1 MKNNNNQMISVEEAK
16 SKVFSSFSILGSEQ
30 IAVSNAFGRVLAE
43 DIYSRLNQPP
53 VAVSSM
59 DGYAVRTIDV
69 RTAPSKLKLIG
80 ESAAGSSFGGSVSEG
95 QTVRIFTGAA
105 LPRGADSIVIQENT
119 IKHSG
124 TVTILTSAKKG
135 DYVRPKGLDFKKG
148 KKLITAGQKLNYR
161 HLSLIAAMNVPWV
174 NVVRKPRIAI
184 LATGNELAMP
194 GEINDENQ
202 IVSSNSI
209 GLATFVTACGGEA
222 LNLGIAEDK
231 PESILKLV
239 SQIDTTDL
247 LVTIGGASV
256 GEYDLVRPVL
266 IKKGLKI
273 KFNKVAMRPGK
284 PLIFGKIDKLPMF
297 GLPGNPVSAGVT
309 AILFLKPVINL
320 MLGQKLKENNFDNA
334 FLTRDI
340 PKNDFRQDYLRAKL
354 ASGRDGR
361 LKVTPFLKQDS
372 SMLATFTA
380 SDCLILRK
388 PAAKSLKAG
397 SKVQIIY
404 LSTD

>member
-1 MKNNNNQMISVEEAK
+1 MKNNKNRMISVEEAK
-16 SKVFSSFSILGSEQ
+16 STVFSSFSILGSEQ

-43 DIYSRLNQPP
+43 DIYSRVNQPP

-59 DGYAVRTIDV
+59 DGYAVRAIDV
-69 RTAPSKLKLIG
+69 RTTPSKLQLIG
-80 ESAAGSSFGGSVSEG
+80 ESSAGSSFGGSVSGG

-105 LPRGADSIVIQENT
+105 LPRDADSIVIQENT
-119 IKHSG
+119 IKHNDM
-124 TVTILTSAKKG
+124 VTILTSAKKG
-135 DYVRPKGLDFKKG
+135 DYVRPKGLDFRKG
-148 KKLITAGQKLNYR
+148 KKLLTAGQKLNYR

-174 NVVRKPRIAI
+174 NVVRKPRIAV
-184 LATGNELAMP
+184 LATGSELAMP
-194 GEINDENQ
+194 GEISDENQ

-209 GLATFVTACGGEA
+209 GLAAFVTACGGEA

-231 PESILKLV
+231 PESIIKLV
-239 SQIDTTDL
+239 SQIDTADL

-284 PLIFGKIDKLPMF
+284 PLIFGTIDKLPMF
-297 GLPGNPVSAGVT
+297 GLPGNPVSASVT
-309 AILFLKPVINL
+309 AILFLKPAINL
-320 MLGQKLKENNFDNA
+320 MLGQKLKENNFENA

-340 PKNDFRQDYLRAKL
+340 PKNDLRQDYLRATL

-380 SDCLILRK
+380 SDCLIVRK
-388 PAAKSLKAG
+388 PAAKALKAG
-397 SKVQIIY
+397 NKVQIIY
-404 LSTD
+404 LRAD

>member
-1 MKNNNNQMISVEEAK
+1 MKNNKNRMISVEEAK
-16 SKVFSSFSILGSEQ
+16 STVFSSFSILGSEQ

-43 DIYSRLNQPP
+43 DIYSRVNQPP

-59 DGYAVRTIDV
+59 DGYAVRAIDV
-69 RTAPSKLKLIG
+69 RTTPSKLQLIG
-80 ESAAGSSFGGSVSEG
+80 ESSAGSSFGGSVSGG

-105 LPRGADSIVIQENT
+105 LPRDADSIVIQENT
-119 IKHSG
+119 IKHNDM
-124 TVTILTSAKKG
+124 VTILTSAKKG
-135 DYVRPKGLDFKKG
+135 DYVRPKGLDFRKG
-148 KKLITAGQKLNYR
+148 KKLLTAGQKLNYR

-174 NVVRKPRIAI
+174 NVVRKPRIAV
-184 LATGNELAMP
+184 LATGSELAMP

-209 GLATFVTACGGEA
+209 GLAAFVTACGGEA

-231 PESILKLV
+231 PESIIKLV

-284 PLIFGKIDKLPMF
+284 PLIFGTIDKLPMF
-297 GLPGNPVSAGVT
+297 GLPGNPVSASVT
-309 AILFLKPVINL
+309 AILFLKPAINL
-320 MLGQKLKENNFDNA
+320 MLGQKLKENNFENA

-340 PKNDFRQDYLRAKL
+340 PKNDLRQDYLRATL

-380 SDCLILRK
+380 SDCLIVRK
-388 PAAKSLKAG
+388 PAAKALKAG
-397 SKVQIIY
+397 NKVQIIY
-404 LSTD
+404 LRAD

>member
-1 MKNNNNQMISVEEAK
+1 MKNNKNLMISVEEAK
-16 SKVFSSFSILGSEQ
+16 STVFSSFSILGSEQ

-43 DIYSRLNQPP
+43 DIYSLVNQPP

-59 DGYAVRTIDV
+59 DGYAVRAIDV
-69 RTAPSKLKLIG
+69 RTAPSKLRLIG
-80 ESAAGSSFGGSVSEG
+80 ESSAGSSFAGGVSGG

-105 LPRGADSIVIQENT
+105 LPRGADSVVIQENT
-119 IKHSG
+119 TKHNHM
-124 TVTILTSAKKG
+124 VTILTSAKKG
-135 DYVRPKGLDFKKG
+135 DYVRPKGLDFRKG
-148 KKLITAGQKLNYR
+148 KKLLTTGQKLNYR

-174 NVVRKPRIAI
+174 QVVRKPRIAI
-184 LATGNELAMP
+184 LATGSELVMP
-194 GEINDENQ
+194 GEINGENQ

-209 GLATFVTACGGEA
+209 GLAAFVSACGGEA

-231 PESILKLV
+231 PESIIKLV
-239 SQIDTTDL
+239 SQIDKTDL

-256 GEYDLVRPVL
+256 GEYDLIRPVL

-284 PLIFGKIDKLPMF
+284 PLIFGKIDTLPMF

-309 AILFLKPVINL
+309 AILFLKPAINL
-320 MLGQKLKENNFDNA
+320 MLGQKLKENDFENA
-334 FLTRDI
+334 FLTQDI
-340 PKNDFRQDYLRAKL
+340 PKNDLRQDYLRAKL

-372 SMLATFTA
+372 SMLATFTE
-380 SDCLILRK
+380 SDCLIVRK
-388 PAAKSLKAG
+388 PAAKALKAG

-404 LSTD
+404 LRTD

>member
-1 MKNNNNQMISVEEAK
+1 MKNNKNRMISVEDAK
-16 SKVFSSFSILGSEQ
+16 SRVFSSFSILGSEQ

-43 DIYSRLNQPP
+43 DIYSRVNQPP

-69 RTAPSKLKLIG
+69 RTTPKKLLLIG
-80 ESAAGSSFGGSVSEG
+80 ESSAGSSFVGNVTGG
-95 QTVRIFTGAA
+95 QAVRIFTGAA
-105 LPRGADSIVIQENT
+105 LPKGADSIVIQENT
-119 IKHSG
+119 LKQNDM
-124 TVTILTSAKKG
+124 VTILTTAKKG
-135 DYVRPKGLDFKKG
+135 DYVRPKGLDFREG
-148 KKLITAGQKLNYR
+148 KKLLNAGQKLNYR

-174 NVVRKPRIAI
+174 NVVRKPRIAV
-184 LATGNELAMP
+184 LATGSELAMP

-209 GLATFVTACGGEA
+209 GLAAFVTACGGEA

-231 PESILKLV
+231 PESIIKRV

-284 PLIFGKIDKLPMF
+284 PLIFGTIDKLPMF
-297 GLPGNPVSAGVT
+297 GLPGNPVSASVT
-309 AILFLKPVINL
+309 AILFLKPAINL
-320 MLGQKLKENNFDNA
+320 MLGQKLKKNNFENA

-340 PKNDFRQDYLRAKL
+340 PKNDLRQDYLRATL

-380 SDCLILRK
+380 SDCLIVRK
-388 PAAKSLKAG
+388 PAAKALKAG
-397 SKVQIIY
+397 NKVQIIY
-404 LSTD
+404 LGTD

>member
-16 SKVFSSFSILGSEQ
+16 SRVFSSFSILGSEQ

-43 DIYSRLNQPP
+43 DIYSRVNQPP

-69 RTAPSKLKLIG
+69 RTVPSKLKLIG
-80 ESAAGSSFGGSVSEG
+80 ESSAGSSFGGSVSEG

-184 LATGNELAMP
+184 LATGSELVMP

-209 GLATFVTACGGEA
+209 GLAAFVTACGGEA

-284 PLIFGKIDKLPMF
+284 PLIFEQLTNCQCSGYP
-297 GLPGNPVSAGVT
+297 
-309 AILFLKPVINL
+309 AI
-320 MLGQKLKENNFDNA
+320 QS
-334 FLTRDI
+334 R
-340 PKNDFRQDYLRAKL
+340 L
-354 ASGRDGR
+354 A
-361 LKVTPFLKQDS
+361 LLQYCF
-372 SMLATFTA
+372 
-380 SDCLILRK
+380 
-388 PAAKSLKAG
+388 
-397 SKVQIIY
+397 
-404 LSTD
+404 

>member
-1 MKNNNNQMISVEEAK
+1 MTNNNNRMISVEEAK
-16 SKVFSSFSILGSEQ
+16 SRAFSSFSILGSEQ

-43 DIYSRLNQPP
+43 DIYSRVNQPP

-59 DGYAVRTIDV
+59 DGYAVRAIDV
-69 RTAPSKLKLIG
+69 RTVPRKLKLIG
-80 ESAAGSSFGGSVSEG
+80 ESSAGSSFGSSLSGG

-135 DYVRPKGLDFKKG
+135 DYVRPKGLDFRKG

-174 NVVRKPRIAI
+174 SVVRKPRIAI
-184 LATGNELAMP
+184 LATGSELVMP
-194 GEINDENQ
+194 GEINNENQ

-284 PLIFGKIDKLPMF
+284 PLIFGTIDKLPMF

-309 AILFLKPVINL
+309 A
-320 MLGQKLKENNFDNA
+320 
-334 FLTRDI
+334 
-340 PKNDFRQDYLRAKL
+340 
-354 ASGRDGR
+354 
-361 LKVTPFLKQDS
+361 
-372 SMLATFTA
+372 
-380 SDCLILRK
+380 
-388 PAAKSLKAG
+388 
-397 SKVQIIY
+397 
-404 LSTD
+404 